1 MNVIRSKDNARVKAW
16 ARLRDEPGE
25 RRRTGLAL
33 IEGVHLV
40 ETYLGLGHLPTGLI
54 IGESAMARP
63 DIRQLAQRS
72 SVAVVVLSDAA
83 FRRVSGT
90 EAPAGIA
97 AEIALPHS
105 SIDPAVSPGCLFL
118 DGIQDAGNVGTL
130 LRSAASFGIP
140 DVILGPGCADPWS
153 AKALRAGMGGQFYL
167 QVAHSIDLPGDIRR
181 FGGQSICTV
190 ARGGMPVSSIDL
202 TGRIGW
208 IFGGE
213 GAGVSRDVAARAT
226 RKATIVMPGGTES
239 LNVAASA
246 AICLYEQHRQVSRRD
261 VLS

>member
-1 MNVIRSKDNARVKAW
+1 MSVIRSKDNARVKAW

-25 RRRTGLAL
+25 RRRRGLAL

-40 ETYLGLGHLPTGLI
+40 ETYLGLGHSPTSLI
-54 IGESAMARP
+54 IGESALTRP
-63 DIRQLAQRS
+63 DIRQLVQRS
-72 SVAVVVLSDAA
+72 SVAAVVLSDAA

-97 AEIALPHS
+97 AEIELPQF
-105 SIDPAVSPGCLFL
+105 SIDPSASSGCLFL

-130 LRSAASFGIP
+130 LRSAAAFGTT
-140 DVILGPGCADPWS
+140 DAILGPGCADPWS

-167 QVAHSIDLPGDIRR
+167 RVVRSTDLPGDIQR
-181 FGGQSICTV
+181 FGSQSLCTV
-190 ARGGMPVSSIDL
+190 AQGGMPLSSTDL

-213 GAGVSRDVAARAT
+213 GAGVSPDVAACAT
-226 RKATIVMPGGTES
+226 GKVTIVMPGGTES
-239 LNVAASA
+239 LNVAGSA
-246 AICLYEQHRQVSRRD
+246 AICLYEQQRQLSTRG